1 MDLHATQ
8 DTALSGIAPKFP
20 PQNFDVPDITF
31 SNSVT
36 TDMNYD
42 LNYSPAVTTNASG
55 LSGLFS
61 ATMSDHAGFVPNPS
75 NSPSSGEDSD
85 DLPLAQLAKR
95 GNTAASPC
103 PSSTSVTAE
112 SSPKQ
117 GSPGPGTGKRGKTG
131 KKKKKKDPNEPQ
143 KPVSAYALFFRD
155 TQATIK
161 GHNPNASFGEISK
174 IVASMWDQLDPDH
187 KENYK
192 KKTEMEKKKY
202 LKQLAAYKA
211 NQVSQSTPEE
221 SDKTLSPSPPNV
233 SSSSSMTSTSIPV
246 SAGQQS
252 VAMETSDSVSD
263 TRTTLPDSLISQ
275 KQNMINLSSPMMQ
288 LKMQQS
294 SSPQHLMQHSSVT
307 HAPNQYSS
315 PSHQSSPYTSPPQ
328 SGPTTTNNQKSSFT
342 NTNIQFEPQTF
353 PVCSRSG
360 CGNHAI
366 KNPGWDNEYCSNDCV
381 ITHCRDIFSSW
392 VAQRSGSFQ
401 VK

>member
-1 MDLHATQ
+1 
-8 DTALSGIAPKFP
+8 
-20 PQNFDVPDITF
+20 
-31 SNSVT
+31 
-36 TDMNYD
+36 MNYD

-55 LSGLFS
+55 LSNLFS

-95 GNTAASPC
+95 GNAAASPC

-131 KKKKKKDPNEPQ
+131 KKKKKKDPNE
-143 KPVSAYALFFRD
+143 
-155 TQATIK
+155 
-161 GHNPNASFGEISK
+161 SFGEISK

-252 VAMETSDSVSD
+252 VAM
-263 TRTTLPDSLISQ
+263 
-275 KQNMINLSSPMMQ
+275 
-288 LKMQQS
+288 
-294 SSPQHLMQHSSVT
+294 
-307 HAPNQYSS
+307 
-315 PSHQSSPYTSPPQ
+315 
-328 SGPTTTNNQKSSFT
+328 
-342 NTNIQFEPQTF
+342 
-353 PVCSRSG
+353 
-360 CGNHAI
+360 
-366 KNPGWDNEYCSNDCV
+366 
-381 ITHCRDIFSSW
+381 
-392 VAQRSGSFQ
+392 
-401 VK
+401 